1 MAETLL
7 SPEARADLI
16 AQSDYFDHEL
26 GNPAL
31 AVRFEACAE
40 ATFKKLARTPG
51 LGRPRSLGGY
61 SRLQKLRS
69 WKVDGFPRHLIFYR
83 ELPDKGDVEVVR
95 ILHGARNLEKLFSA
109 IR

>member
-16 AQSDYFDHEL
+16 AQSDYFADEL

-31 AVRFEACAE
+31 AVRFECCAE

-51 LGRPRSLGGY
+51 LGRPRSFGGY

-69 WKVDGFPRHLIFYR
+69 WKVDYFPSHLIFYR
-83 ELPDKGDVEVVR
+83 ELPNKGGVEIVR
-95 ILHGARNLEKLFSA
+95 VLHGARNLEGVFSE
-109 IR
+109 